1 MNNRLKTLT
10 KGIADVSP
18 LMIPVVPFGIIF
30 GVIGMELGLS
40 AYMTFG
46 MSVIIFGG
54 ASQIVLLQLFSG
66 GASSLVAITSVGAV
80 NSRHLLYGAVFSEYL
95 SHLKLT
101 WKIILSYILIDQAF
115 AVSNTYFKKNK
126 ENEFKHYHLLGA
138 GFTCWTIWQISTILG
153 IVLGSVV
160 PEELGLSFTI
170 SLTFLAL
177 LINDFR
183 KFKNIIVMMVSGI
196 VATIGYNAIPFQAYI
211 IVAALSALLVA
222 TLLTLI
228 NLKKKIMHWST
239 IIYCGMITYL
249 TRFSMIFL
257 LKEDILNDKTKKV
270 LSYVPSAIFPAI
282 IFPPIFLDSAGSL
295 DIESNPKIFA
305 AILAIIV
312 GYMSRSIL
320 VTIFVGLIS
329 YWFLI
334 FVYYQ

>member
-10 KGIADVSP
+10 KGIVDVSP

-40 AYMTFG
+40 APMTFG

-66 GASSLVAITSVGAV
+66 GASSLVVVTSVGAV

-95 SHLKLT
+95 SHLKLL

-138 GFTCWTIWQISTILG
+138 GLTCWTVWQISTILG
-153 IVLGSVV
+153 IVLGSVI

-177 LINDFR
+177 LVNDFR
-183 KFKNIIVMMVSGI
+183 KFKNIIIMLVSGI
-196 VATIGYNAIPFQAYI
+196 VATIGYNTIPFQAYI

-228 NLKKKIMHWST
+228 DLKKK
-239 IIYCGMITYL
+239 
-249 TRFSMIFL
+249 
-257 LKEDILNDKTKKV
+257 
-270 LSYVPSAIFPAI
+270 
-282 IFPPIFLDSAGSL
+282 
-295 DIESNPKIFA
+295 
-305 AILAIIV
+305 
-312 GYMSRSIL
+312 
-320 VTIFVGLIS
+320 
-329 YWFLI
+329 
-334 FVYYQ
+334 